1 MKKKLVSIIVN
12 CYNGEKYLLKALNSV
27 LKQKYQNFELV
38 FVDNYSTDSSA
49 KLFKSIKDPRFKYY
63 KTQKKINLYEARN
76 YALKKC
82 KGDFIAFLDSDDW
95 WDKNFLSSKK
105 KFFNS
110 NKDYGFTFS
119 NCFHYFEN
127 SKKLKIFTKKKLP
140 SGFILDNL
148 LQYYF
153 VKLSTIILKKKLIKS
168 YKFNPKYN
176 IIGDYDFIIKI
187 AQNYKAISFQDSLTY
202 IRIHAQ
208 NFSHNNRDM
217 FYKEFKD
224 WVSKQNYQNYYFK
237 KNKDQILKQ
246 LEYLRLIA
254 LLLNH
259 KSYKLIFEIL
269 KFPIGLLKF
278 KLLIIYFLPNFII
291 KLKNK
296 YF

>member
-1 MKKKLVSIIVN
+1 M
-12 CYNGEKYLLKALNSV
+12 
-27 LKQKYQNFELV
+27 
-38 FVDNYSTDSSA
+38 
-49 KLFKSIKDPRFKYY
+49 
-63 KTQKKINLYEARN
+63 
-76 YALKKC
+76 
-82 KGDFIAFLDSDDW
+82 
-95 WDKNFLSSKK
+95 
-105 KFFNS
+105 
-110 NKDYGFTFS
+110 
-119 NCFHYFEN
+119 
-127 SKKLKIFTKKKLP
+127 KIFTKKKLP

-259 KSYKLIFEIL
+259 KSYKLIFGIL